1 MWGTREEKAK
11 TWSWPGMPLCFC
23 QALWRYLGKT
33 SREWAPQDW
42 RRPGEGA
49 GQTHLPEGESTN
61 HGYVRCHRGGQRE
74 RGQPEKCALQRKL
87 RETRRRDSEPTRTDR
102 QGRAGEHPGGL
113 GSKCAKT
120 AECFKESEEGKARLA
135 KGLAFINSVTEVK
148 CTAPM
153 GHGDRAG
160 GWVGRP
166 R

>member
-1 MWGTREEKAK
+1 
-11 TWSWPGMPLCFC
+11 MP
-23 QALWRYLGKT
+23 
-33 SREWAPQDW
+33 SR
-42 RRPGEGA
+42 
-49 GQTHLPEGESTN
+49 
-61 HGYVRCHRGGQRE
+61 GQRE
-74 RGQPEKCALQRKL
+74 REGQPGKCALQRKL
-87 RETRRRDSEPTRTDR
+87 RETRSRDSEPTSTDR

-120 AECFKESEEGKARLA
+120 AECFKEREEGKARLA